1 MSNDLP
7 LPLSVEGINAD
18 WLTRALA
25 VRYPGVEVTACDIV
39 DINAGTSTKIR
50 VRARY
55 NAVGVAAKL
64 PPTFIVK
71 GGFAEHS
78 QAMAMTYANEHR
90 FYAYV
95 QPHVAM
101 RSPACYYAG
110 IDPSSYQAI
119 VIMEDLVARG
129 VEFCHPLKPQTFD
142 QIARRLRAM
151 ARYHGQTWN
160 SPQFAQGG
168 AMSMLRGAFD
178 EGTHGYVDHY
188 LQAEQ
193 WQRLMALPRGAAV
206 SKQFHDR
213 HWLRAQLDA
222 LEEFHRTAPVCVTH
236 GDTHLGNLYID
247 ADGEPGFFD
256 QQVRAAPWHYD
267 VTYHLIGGLDI
278 ADRRRWDRA
287 LLAIYLEALRSHG
300 IDAPDFDTAWQ
311 ALRRESPWGLF
322 VFLIN
327 EPTFQTEAANTAYAA
342 RFATAILDWGVRQ

>member
-1 MSNDLP
+1 MNDDLP
-7 LPLSVEGINAD
+7 LPLTVDRIDAD

-25 VRYPGVEVTACDIV
+25 SRCPGVEVVASTIV
-39 DINAGTSTKIR
+39 DVNVGTSTKVR

-55 NAVGVAAKL
+55 NAAGNAAKL
-64 PPTFIVK
+64 PPTLIVK

-78 QAMAMTYANEHR
+78 RAMAMTYANEHR

-129 VEFCHPLKPQTFD
+129 IEFCHPLKPQGFE
-142 QIARRLRAM
+142 QVARRLCAM
-151 ARYHGQTWN
+151 ARYHAQTWN
-160 SPQFAQGG
+160 SPQFAPGG
-168 AMSMLRGAFD
+168 AMAMLKGAFD
-178 EGTHGYVDHY
+178 DGTHGYVEHY

-206 SKQFHDR
+206 SRRFHDR

-222 LEEFHRTAPVCVTH
+222 LEALHRGAPVCVSH

-267 VTYHLIGGLDI
+267 VAYHLIAALDI

-287 LLAIYLEALRSHG
+287 LLAIYLDALRSHG
-300 IDAPDFDTAWQ
+300 VDAPGFDMAWQ
-311 ALRRESPWGLF
+311 ALRREAPWGLF

-327 EPTFQTEAANTAYAA
+327 EPIFQPEAANTAYAA
-342 RFATAILDWGVRQ
+342 RFATALLDWNV